1 MMPMKKTE
9 YRSIGETLYSGEL
22 ENGLK
27 IFVIPKKG
35 FNSFY
40 AVFGTH
46 YGGSMRRFEIN
57 GETSRTAAMH

>member
-1 MMPMKKTE
+1 MQINKKE
-9 YRSIGETLYSGEL
+9 YKNVGETLFYGEL

-27 IFVIPKKG
+27 IFVLPKKG
-35 FNSFY
+35 FNSWY

-57 GETSRTAAMH
+57 GETVDTPV